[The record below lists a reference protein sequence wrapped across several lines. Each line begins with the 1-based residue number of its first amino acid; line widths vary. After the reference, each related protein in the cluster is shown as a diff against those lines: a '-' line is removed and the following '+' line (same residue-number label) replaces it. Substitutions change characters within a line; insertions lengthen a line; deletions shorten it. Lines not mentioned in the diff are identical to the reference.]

1 MTKELVTAA
10 VPVTTVNYHLLRP
23 GNMGC
28 GYTMPLSLTFPLKTA
43 LPD

>member
-10 VPVTTVNYHLLRP
+10 VSGTTVNYHLLRP

-28 GYTMPLSLTFPLKTA
+28 GYCYAPFPD
-43 LPD
+43 LPSKNSPS